1 MPSPLKNVRTRLTFW
16 YVLALTVILFV
27 YAGISITL
35 VFVNLRG
42 NLDHQ
47 LEQDYEIV
55 EDLINVASDGT
66 VTIAEEDDPYFHERW
81 IEIWSPERKLLY
93 ESRPFTGQSL
103 PLISPDEKAISGF
116 YFQSLKLANDVRV
129 RVMSGKINI
138 EGKWLFIRLV
148 RNEERLWQE
157 LTTFVWLM
165 LVALPVAVIVAG
177 LGGYLLAKKLL
188 VPVDRM
194 VEKARKIGEENLQ
207 ERLPVIN
214 PDDEL
219 GNLAQ
224 AFNELLERLQKSFE
238 RLKQFTSDAAH
249 ELRTPLTAIRSIG
262 EVGLQDRKDARHY
275 REVIGSMLEENQR
288 LTHLVDNLLFLS
300 RVDAK
305 SFTVH
310 PEEINLFSLVRQTVE
325 FIQALAEEK
334 NQTIT
339 LSGKKNVT
347 VQADR
352 ALLKQALLNLLD
364 NAIKYSPEN
373 SPVEVSLR
381 YGENDSAIL
390 EVIDRGPGIPPQ
402 HREKIFQ
409 RFYRVDKGRS
419 RDMGGSGLGLAIVRW
434 AVEAQGGVIQ
444 LESKEGAGS
453 SFRIILRRKK

>member
-1 MPSPLKNVRTRLTFW
+1 MPALLKNVRARLTFW
-16 YVLALTVILFV
+16 YVVALTLILLV

-35 VFVNLRG
+35 VFLNLRN

-55 EDLINVASDGT
+55 EDLIGVTPDGAI
-66 VTIAEEDDPYFHERW
+66 TIDEEDDPYFHERW
-81 IEIWSPERKLLY
+81 VEIWSPDWKLLY

-103 PLISPDEKAISGF
+103 PPVAPEEKIKNGF
-116 YFQSLKLANDVRV
+116 FFRSLKLQNGARV
-129 RVMSGKINI
+129 RVMGGKINI

-148 RNEERLWQE
+148 RSEDRLWHE
-157 LTTFVWLM
+157 LSTYLLLM
-165 LVALPVAVIVAG
+165 LVALPLAIIVAG
-177 LGGYLLAKKLL
+177 LGGYLLAKKFLA
-188 VPVDRM
+188 PVDQM
-194 VEKARKIGEENLQ
+194 AEKARKIGEENLQ

-300 RVDAK
+300 RADAR

-310 PEEINLFSLVRQTVE
+310 CEEVDLFSFVRQTVD

-334 NQTIT
+334 NQTLVIT
-339 LSGKKNVT
+339 GDKNLT
-347 VQADR
+347 VKADR

-364 NAIKYSPEN
+364 NAIKYSPDN
-373 SPVEVSLR
+373 AAIGIRLKK
-381 YGENDSAIL
+381 GENHTAVI
-390 EVIDRGPGIPPQ
+390 EVVDRGSGIPRE
-402 HREKIFQ
+402 HRAKIFE
-409 RFYRVDKGRS
+409 RFYRVDKSRS
-419 RDMGGSGLGLAIVRW
+419 REMGGSGLGLAIAKW
-434 AVEAQGGVIQ
+434 AVEAQGGEIQ
-444 LESKEGAGS
+444 VESKEGKGS
-453 SFRIILRRKK
+453 TFRIILRRFN